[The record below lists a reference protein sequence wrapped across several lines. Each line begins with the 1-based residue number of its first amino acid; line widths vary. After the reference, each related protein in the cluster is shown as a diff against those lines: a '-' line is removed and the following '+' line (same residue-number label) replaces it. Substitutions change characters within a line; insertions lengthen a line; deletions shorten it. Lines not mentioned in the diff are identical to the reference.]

1 MLPMAMQQRIAA
13 NKPFSQQYDPTTQQ
27 YTQSQSPIDPPA
39 LNPIQQN
46 LSQQPQGGFMQGGKG
61 GMPGAQ
67 QYDPTTQQYKQSQFD
82 GFPSFMQQQRSPIT
96 SQGMPG
102 AQQYDPT
109 TQQYRQSQS
118 PVAPQGGPMQGGK
131 GGMPGAQQYSYNP
144 ATQQFSQPQGL
155 AGLMGPQK
163 SSLNS
168 LQ

>member
-46 LSQQPQGGFMQGGKG
+46 LSQQPQGGLMQGGKG
-61 GMPGAQ
+61 
-67 QYDPTTQQYKQSQFD
+67 
-82 GFPSFMQQQRSPIT
+82 
-96 SQGMPG
+96 GMPG